1 MSQLGDSNEN
11 DVVFVTLEPCSF
23 DGRTPSCA
31 QAIIDSGM
39 SVFVGILE
47 EEITRERIKSN
58 TRRQML
64 MSRIENEDT
73 RYFIEIDLD
82 SLGIIRVGF
91 DQKQNL
97 DKGQQKQAG
106 IHRLFLT
113 KGQYNKFV
121 SRCESKLQSVLDN

>member
-1 MSQLGDSNEN
+1 M
-11 DVVFVTLEPCSF
+11 
-23 DGRTPSCA
+23 
-31 QAIIDSGM
+31 
-39 SVFVGILE
+39 
-47 EEITRERIKSN
+47 
-58 TRRQML
+58 

-113 KGQYNKFV
+113 KGQYNT
-121 SRCESKLQSVLDN
+121 